1 MILLWCEKRSR
12 CPRAQ
17 SSSSASDSWNS
28 ESFSATVARLIEEG
42 AELVPEGR
50 VPSYV
55 GAFDGPGDLSSR
67 DEEILREIFAKL

>member
-1 MILLWCEKRSR
+1 MVRKTVTLPESTVELVRER
-12 CPRAQ
+12 Q
-17 SSSSASDSWNS
+17 LDG
-28 ESFSATVARLIEEG
+28 ESFSAAVARLIEEG
-42 AELVPEGR
+42 AQLVAEGR